1 MPLFALSCLDK
12 PGSLDVRMGAREAHL
27 AWVKDQPVKY
37 AGPFLDE
44 EGCMCGSLL
53 IIEAEDRAAAEAF
66 SAADPYTKAGLWTSV
81 EIRPFRVTI
90 DNR

>member
-1 MPLFALSCLDK
+1 MLFALICLDK
-12 PGSLDVRMGAREAHL
+12 PNALEVRMGAREQHL
-27 AWVKDQPVKY
+27 AWVKDKPVKY

-44 EGCMCGSLL
+44 EGRMCGSLL
-53 IIEAEDRAAAEAF
+53 VVEAEDRAAIDAF
-66 SAADPYTKAGLWTSV
+66 SAADPYTKAGLWASV